1 MKIYTKKG
9 DKGMTQLLGGSAINK
24 NNLKLECYGTVDELN
39 AFIGN
44 IYDQKIEGSQKNTLL
59 KIQNQLFNL
68 GSCLACEANNNM
80 YNLVNITQENI
91 MMLEK
96 EIDIMDASLPKL
108 KNFILPSGMP
118 TVSKCHI
125 ARTVCR
131 RAERN
136 LVALSE
142 QEEINPLSMQYL
154 NRLSDYLFVLAR
166 YILKENNIASIKWE
180 KNQ

>member
-9 DKGMTQLLGGSAINK
+9 DRGNTQLLGGSKVKKNHIKIN
-24 NNLKLECYGTVDELN
+24 CYGTIDELN

-44 IYDQKIEGSQKNTLL
+44 LYDQKINDCHKKTLI

-68 GSCLACEANNNM
+68 ASCIAFDNRKKSITLP
-80 YNLVNITQENI
+80 NITKKNI
-91 MMLEK
+91 QMLEE
-96 EIDIMDASLPKL
+96 EIDKMDATLPTL
-108 KNFILPSGMP
+108 KNFILPSGLP
-118 TVSKCHI
+118 SASKCHI

-136 LVALSE
+136 LVELAE
-142 QEEINPLSMQYL
+142 HEEVNQLHLKYL

-166 YILKENNIASIKWE
+166 FILTENNILAVEWE
-180 KNQ
+180 KD

>member
-1 MKIYTKKG
+1 MKVYTKKG
-9 DKGMTQLLGGSAINK
+9 DKGSTQLLGGTMVKK
-24 NNLKLECYGTVDELN
+24 NHIKLECYGTIDELN

-44 IYDQKIEGSQKNTLL
+44 IYDQEINASSKESLL

-68 GSCLACEANNNM
+68 GSRIAFDGKKDKIKLPNVTE
-80 YNLVNITQENI
+80 ENI
-91 MMLEK
+91 ELMEK
-96 EIDIMDASLPKL
+96 EIDKMDASLPLL
-108 KNFILPSGMP
+108 KNFILPSGIP

-136 LVALSE
+136 LVSLGEGEKIDS
-142 QEEINPLSMQYL
+142 LHLKYL

-166 YILKENNIASIKWE
+166 FILMENKTSAVEWQKD
-180 KNQ
+180 

>member
-9 DKGMTQLLGGSAINK
+9 DKGSTQLLGGSMVKK
-24 NNLKLECYGTVDELN
+24 NHIKLECYGTIDELN

-44 IYDQKIEGSQKNTLL
+44 IYDQEINVSHKQNLL

-68 GSCLACEANNNM
+68 GSCISFDRKKDKITLP
-80 YNLVNITQENI
+80 NITEENI
-91 MMLEK
+91 KILEK
-96 EIDIMDASLPKL
+96 EIDKMDLSLPKL
-108 KNFILPSGMP
+108 NNFILPSGLP

-125 ARTVCR
+125 ARTICR

-136 LVALSE
+136 LVALGE
-142 QEEINPLSMQYL
+142 EEEIDPLHLKYL

-166 YILKENNIASIKWE
+166 FILMENNTPAIEWQKG
-180 KNQ
+180 

>member
-9 DKGMTQLLGGSAINK
+9 DEGNTQLLGGSMVKK
-24 NNLKLECYGTVDELN
+24 NHIKLECYGTIDELN

-44 IYDQKIEGSQKNTLL
+44 IYDQKIRESHKEILL

-68 GSCLACEANNNM
+68 GSCIAFDGKKESIKLPNVTEK
-80 YNLVNITQENI
+80 NIE
-91 MMLEK
+91 MLEK
-96 EIDIMDASLPKL
+96 AIDKMDASLPIL
-108 KNFILPSGMP
+108 KNFILPSGLS

-125 ARTVCR
+125 ARTICR

-136 LVALSE
+136 LVALG
-142 QEEINPLSMQYL
+142 EEEKINPLHLKYL

-166 YILKENNIASIKWE
+166 FILMENDISATEWE
-180 KNQ
+180 KD

>member
-9 DKGMTQLLGGSAINK
+9 DEGNTQLLGGSMVKK
-24 NNLKLECYGTVDELN
+24 NHIKLECYGTIDELN

-44 IYDQKIEGSQKNTLL
+44 IYDQKISEFHKEILL

-68 GSCLACEANNNM
+68 GSCIAFDGKKESIKLPNVTEK
-80 YNLVNITQENI
+80 NIE
-91 MMLEK
+91 MLEK
-96 EIDIMDASLPKL
+96 AIDKMDASLPIL
-108 KNFILPSGMP
+108 KNFILPSGLS

-125 ARTVCR
+125 ARTICR

-136 LVALSE
+136 LVALG
-142 QEEINPLSMQYL
+142 EEEKINPLHLKYL

-166 YILKENNIASIKWE
+166 FILMENDIPATEWE
-180 KNQ
+180 KD

>member
-1 MKIYTKKG
+1 MKVYTKKG
-9 DKGMTQLLGGSAINK
+9 DKGNTQLLGGSMVKK
-24 NNLKLECYGTVDELN
+24 NHIKLECYGTIDELN

-44 IYDQKIEGSQKNTLL
+44 ICDQEINTSSKENLL

-68 GSCLACEANNNM
+68 GSCIAFDGKKEKIKLPNVTE
-80 YNLVNITQENI
+80 ENI
-91 MMLEK
+91 EMMEK
-96 EIDIMDASLPKL
+96 EIDKMDVSLPPL
-108 KNFILPSGMP
+108 KNFILPSGIP

-136 LVALSE
+136 LVALG
-142 QEEINPLSMQYL
+142 QEEKIDPLHLKYL

-166 YILKENNIASIKWE
+166 VILMENDTPAIEWQKD
-180 KNQ
+180 

>member
-24 NNLKLECYGTVDELN
+24 SNIKIECYGTVDELN

-44 IYDQKIEGSQKNTLL
+44 IYDQQIPNYQKETLL

-68 GSCLACEANNNM
+68 GSCIACETNNNDF
-80 YNLVNITQENI
+80 NLPNITQEDI

-96 EIDIMDASLPKL
+96 GIDNMDASLPIL

-142 QEEINPLSMQYL
+142 EENINPLHIQYL

-166 YILKENNIASIKWE
+166 FILEENNISSVKWQ
-180 KNQ
+180 KKL